1 MTTYVCRYPDGAP
14 GFALLCLRCCLG
26 FVSFG
31 VAMVLAS
38 ASIDMR
44 VPYAMAG
51 LMALL
56 LAIGLAAR
64 PVALV
69 LGVSTAVALA
79 RPGTL
84 VQALL
89 LAGALGGCAMIMLAG
104 PGAFSVAAR
113 LHGRRVI
120 HLHATPDRGG
130 DD

>member
-1 MTTYVCRYPDGAP
+1 MTSYVCRYPDGAP
-14 GFALLCLRCCLG
+14 GFALLSLRCCLG
-26 FVSFG
+26 FVAFG

-38 ASIDMR
+38 GAIDAR
-44 VPYAMAG
+44 VLHVVAG
-51 LMALL
+51 LVALL

-79 RPGTL
+79 MPGTL

-89 LAGALGGCAMIMLAG
+89 LAGALGGCAMIVLAG
-104 PGAFSVAAR
+104 PGAFSVDAR

-120 HLHATPDRGG
+120 HLQATPDRGG